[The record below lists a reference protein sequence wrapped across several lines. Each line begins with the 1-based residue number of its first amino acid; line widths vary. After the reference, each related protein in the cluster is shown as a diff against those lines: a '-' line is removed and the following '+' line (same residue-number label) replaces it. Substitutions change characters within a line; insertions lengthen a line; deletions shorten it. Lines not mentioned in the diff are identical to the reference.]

1 MTKHEK
7 AFKDLISNLDSLE
20 QSVKSFKSKLEY
32 GELSVTDYTVMA
44 EYQNLLLQ
52 MGALSWY
59 CTAYAKEQVLTEE
72 RIAQD
77 LGVA

>member
-7 AFKDLISNLDSLE
+7 AFKDLISNLDGLE

-52 MGALSWY
+52 MGSLSWY